1 MSPLKFIALSGT
13 TSVTEN
19 LYIYEYE
26 NDMIVVDCG
35 VGFPDADMY
44 GVDLVIPD
52 FTYVRNNAKKLR
64 AIVLTHGHEDHI
76 GALPFL
82 LKDVNVPVYGSPL
95 TIGFVKDKLRESK
108 LPNVKLNVFDP
119 EKGEIKLGVF
129 TITPFRVSHSI
140 PDACGL
146 CINTPEGKI
155 FHVPDYKF
163 DWTPVDGKP
172 FDIAKAALLA
182 QGNVLALA
190 SDALGAN
197 SPGHTESEA
206 QIEKMIEN
214 IARDSKGI
222 IYFSTISSN
231 ISRMQQAVNVAKK
244 TNRKVCFIGRSIIN
258 KTEIARRLG
267 YLKYA
272 DEMVLTL
279 KQAVKVPK
287 DKIMYVIS
295 GTYGQPGSALYRVA
309 MGEHDNLGV
318 GENDTVI
325 FSADPA
331 PPGAKQNVDFVV
343 DRLLEMNV
351 DVHYYDTQENLH
363 VSGHGSQE
371 DIKTLMGLVRPK
383 FFIPIGGTIR
393 HMRAYADI
401 AVAMGA
407 KKNHIIELNG
417 GDVAEFSKGQYK
429 RGQSIPVKDVL
440 VDGLEVGDVGQVVL
454 RDRQILASDGIAIV
468 VLPFDGSK
476 QRVAGEIEII
486 SRGFVFEKKRKDFL
500 EESAV
505 RLAKYIETKK
515 IVGTGVLKREAVDYL
530 EKYFFDQTGRRP
542 MVLPVVVEE

>member
-52 FTYVRNNAKKLR
+52 FTYVRNNAKKLK

-108 LPNVKLNVFDP
+108 LPHVKLNVFDP

-182 QGNVLALA
+182 QGGVLALA

-206 QIEKMIEN
+206 QIEKMIER
-214 IARDSKGI
+214 IARDAKGI

-279 KQAVKVPK
+279 KQALKVPK

-309 MGEHDNLGV
+309 MGEHDNLAV

-407 KKNHIIELNG
+407 KKNNIIELNG
-417 GDVAEFSKGQYK
+417 GDVAEFDKGQYK

-476 QRVAGEIEII
+476 QRVAGTIEII

-500 EESAV
+500 EESAT
-505 RLAKYIETKK
+505 RLVKYLETKK

-530 EKYFFDQTGRRP
+530 EKHFFDQTGRRP

>member
-401 AVAMGA
+401 AVAMG
-407 KKNHIIELNG
+407 
-417 GDVAEFSKGQYK
+417 
-429 RGQSIPVKDVL
+429 
-440 VDGLEVGDVGQVVL
+440 
-454 RDRQILASDGIAIV
+454 
-468 VLPFDGSK
+468 
-476 QRVAGEIEII
+476 
-486 SRGFVFEKKRKDFL
+486 
-500 EESAV
+500 
-505 RLAKYIETKK
+505 
-515 IVGTGVLKREAVDYL
+515 
-530 EKYFFDQTGRRP
+530 
-542 MVLPVVVEE
+542 

>member
-146 CINTPEGKI
+146 CINTPEGKV

-214 IARDSKGI
+214 IARDAKGI

-407 KKNHIIELNG
+407 KKNNIIELNG

-476 QRVAGEIEII
+476 QRVAGTIEII

-505 RLAKYIETKK
+505 RLVKYLDTKK

>member
-82 LKDVNVPVYGSPL
+82 LKDVNVPVFGSPL

>member
-1 MSPLKFIALSGT
+1 MSSLKFIALSGT

-108 LPNVKLNVFDP
+108 LPHVKLNVFDP

-146 CINTPEGKI
+146 CINTPEGKV

-163 DWTPVDGKP
+163 DWTPVDAKP

-182 QGNVLALA
+182 QGGVLALA

-206 QIEKMIEN
+206 QIEKMIEQ
-214 IARDSKGI
+214 IARDAKGI

-272 DEMVLTL
+272 DEMVLTM
-279 KQAVKVPK
+279 KQALKLPK
-287 DKIMYVIS
+287 DRIMYVIS

-309 MGEHDNLGV
+309 MGEHDNLSV
-318 GENDTVI
+318 GENDTVV

-407 KKNHIIELNG
+407 KKNNIIELNG
-417 GDVAEFSKGQYK
+417 GDVAEFDHGQYK

-476 QRVAGEIEII
+476 QRVSGTIEII

-505 RLAKYIETKK
+505 RLVKYLETKK
-515 IVGTGVLKREAVDYL
+515 IVGTGVLKRESVDYL

>member
-1 MSPLKFIALSGT
+1 
-13 TSVTEN
+13 
-19 LYIYEYE
+19 
-26 NDMIVVDCG
+26 
-35 VGFPDADMY
+35 
-44 GVDLVIPD
+44 
-52 FTYVRNNAKKLR
+52 
-64 AIVLTHGHEDHI
+64 
-76 GALPFL
+76 
-82 LKDVNVPVYGSPL
+82 
-95 TIGFVKDKLRESK
+95 
-108 LPNVKLNVFDP
+108 
-119 EKGEIKLGVF
+119 
-129 TITPFRVSHSI
+129 
-140 PDACGL
+140 
-146 CINTPEGKI
+146 
-155 FHVPDYKF
+155 
-163 DWTPVDGKP
+163 
-172 FDIAKAALLA
+172 
-182 QGNVLALA
+182 
-190 SDALGAN
+190 
-197 SPGHTESEA
+197 
-206 QIEKMIEN
+206 
-214 IARDSKGI
+214 
-222 IYFSTISSN
+222 
-231 ISRMQQAVNVAKK
+231 MQQAVNVAKK